1 MPARDKLVVITR
13 KTALEELVER
23 FNTRDQARFY
33 IEHMGGDFASYQA
46 AHDAYR
52 AAVELLRE
60 TLPRGVRT
68 QWIERA
74 FLPTFTFGDS
84 DVVVVLGQ
92 DGLVVNTAKYLEGQ
106 PVVALNPDPARIDGV
121 LLPFDVRDAG
131 RAIALGLDEGGR
143 ESWCN
148 VTMAQAELNDGQ
160 RLLAVNDLFVG
171 ARTHVSARYRLR

>member
-1 MPARDKLVVITR
+1 MAAYDKLVIVTR

-33 IEHMGGDFASYQA
+33 IEHMGGDFATT
-46 AHDAYR
+46 R
-52 AAVELLRE
+52 RPTTPITPRVEVLRE
-60 TLPRGVRT
+60 ALPRGVRT

-92 DGLVVNTAKYLEGQ
+92 DGLVVNTAKYLDGQ

-121 LLPFDVRDAG
+121 LLPFDVRRRRPGHRPGLLGRPEGAG
-131 RAIALGLDEGGR
+131 A
-143 ESWCN
+143 
-148 VTMAQAELNDGQ
+148 T
-160 RLLAVNDLFVG
+160 
-171 ARTHVSARYRLR
+171 